1 MHKNKSSKPSP
12 IQGDKKIL
20 KKNKLK
26 KEVEKDLQNYWD
38 EGVDGPFIDKDGRAF
53 LLSVP
58 ERGGPGRAE
67 KLEFID
73 WSDSDDS

>member
-12 IQGDKKIL
+12 IQGDKKI
-20 KKNKLK
+20 KLK
-26 KEVEKDLQNYWD
+26 KKVDTKKDLQNYWD